1 MQKALLLKI
10 NNFIGI
16 KVVNME
22 NMFDGYKK
30 LISLDLNEFIGSNTY
45 MVNAFSD
52 HIKLEYI
59 NISKLNTGNTFSLA
73 NLF

>member
-1 MQKALLLKI
+1 
-10 NNFIGI
+10 
-16 KVVNME
+16 ME